1 MAQSA
6 YDKTIMGG
14 PPYFD
19 DFDED
24 KRFLK
29 ILFRPGRPL
38 QSREVTQLQS
48 MLQNQIERFG
58 RHMFEEGSVV
68 TGGSITDATVN
79 FIRVTDSLTLEQ
91 RAALVGSKLKSN
103 DESSAVNATIIGVE
117 DVGDANESND
127 NFYVIALQYIT
138 AGSFSAS
145 ESLSTYGLS
154 HPNLTLTVKAESTG
168 PTDPE
173 PTGTISNYVTM
184 DEAIFFTNG
193 YFVLSE
199 KVRIAAH
206 ATDSTN
212 SIRDFTNTTCSVGF
226 DIVKETINA
235 DEDSTLDDPA
245 FGFYNYTS
253 PGADRYKINLV
264 PTIRTLAGSGDAF
277 GLRLENGEDY
287 IELVRVIN
295 GNVSKK
301 VRYPEYAGLAE
312 TLARRTFDESGNYT
326 VRPFQLSFLLP
337 SEIQPNTFTAG
348 SLEDNSKTAISV
360 SSGKAYL
367 NGYEYEASGNNL
379 FIVDRSRSTFTTA
392 GANLAFNDHFD
403 VQARSLTRGSADL
416 DGQADENSTGTTKY
430 HNFKDF
436 DTIIGGQKRI
446 YLLDVNGEAVATCY
460 VQQVLSNM
468 GKIVSQNSD
477 ERIVFQLFEL
487 RGLSDKSL
495 SSVRFISSKYVSAPT
510 GSNLPSTDLSGNTA
524 ETFGDTTTHL
534 DHFIWTLQLEPNN
547 TVNFKKAS
555 SRFYDQIKTNVPA
568 NRTRPRFMKNLKFR
582 AIKSFVGTT
591 DSSGEIVFETG
602 SNAVRF
608 ASDTQQI
615 SNPSVRGTSFAFDS
629 DYVIMQTEN
638 GGSIIDDPFDRQ
650 LPSPNVG
657 FTINVSNDG
666 TRVTISGLKTTD
678 GAAAYASKKVV
689 MSAPIVCDYNVE
701 DHASQNLVRA
711 GLDFRSTARLTQ
723 TDTIPQ
729 DALNYCDSDGD
740 GFLDG
745 SDKIFLSKQFLYNV
759 TSVSIG
765 GTDIR
770 LKVKQRDATEQGR
783 SAQRGSESSRDTRV
797 ERAFIQLEPNE
808 KVQITGDLVVTYN
821 YYPTPTYGDETR
833 RGFGEISI
841 PNSYRTDQSV
851 SEAKNPQFEDHVRA
865 PYILSQLAE
874 YGANAMNHIDYR
886 GYEYVSTL
894 ATGNGS
900 FIDSAD
906 SPQYEFNRAF
916 TFGKDKTGGFL
927 PVGFEGADSF
937 HESEFYNSTPA
948 TVYLDSDRTVKIS
961 IGEPALKITDYP
973 NLSADQ
979 MRIADLNL
987 MAYGLYASD
996 VAVTKYDNQRTT
1008 MSEINEIEQDI
1019 VDNEKYDR
1027 IKTLE
1032 LEAYTEAKAYFK
1044 NFNPVDHSTFV
1055 DSFEDWRSAWTTN
1068 NSGFNSSIDIFEES
1082 LRPNFTTFFTTTAIT
1097 ASNSDSHIRTSDGI
1111 IMPAGITVDFIRTDT
1126 SNENATPT
1134 DEALNPNGVVDFHG
1148 FATAT
1153 PFTDAYWNQSFEPLV
1168 FPVNGKTSYDPA
1180 DDRVDY
1186 VHPTFGDVFR
1196 KNGNGVNVKEHELH
1210 WYGVPET
1217 EIDPPNIDD
1226 TSNFFYRRTRKPQS
1240 VKRALNA
1247 KQLRKENT
1255 AGSATDKV
1263 VDDSIR
1269 FRGRNYTVTVSA
1281 NGLKPNTEHRVFQT
1295 DDTGSRNIPTGRG
1308 AIAIFTTGAGGTASF
1323 SFEHPEVLSG
1333 EEYYLITD
1341 SFDAET
1347 KRFNGIIN
1355 ATSSADFFIQN
1366 TGLYQTE
1373 EFGIKGIR
1381 PLKPRRD
1388 SSNLGTYNNRYY
1400 DNLPISGIAPYNSF
1414 TPVTQTFTVDAVD
1427 SPLGIFLDSIDLYF
1441 KQVPTDDVATLPV
1454 TVRIHPVVDGV
1465 PNYNYVLPFSETS
1478 QVVTT
1483 ANDSFVQN
1491 SNFTRFSFS
1500 SPVIL
1505 SPGKYAVAI
1514 ETNESSYVVHTA
1526 TTSEAVEKPINV
1538 NELYFASNNGENQAL
1553 LNEFIRFRM
1562 NRMQF
1567 TPAASSKAGG
1577 DSKVNFTLTFS
1588 DYGQGTSTNGGDSFK
1603 SSKSLVAESY
1613 FFANAP
1619 RLFVNDPAGEAILHD
1634 FRAITDGGGAEVD
1647 DSSNPLAGD
1656 KGFNKTFSV
1665 LDSTKQGAI
1674 TDINGKVDV
1683 RARLGVSVD
1692 KKVANVVDL
1701 DRFAIIANRFNL
1713 NNDQRPSNFGFD
1725 ESSAF
1730 KNGFENRPD
1739 DSLGTCLSRYYSKVV
1754 YIEDSASD
1762 LIVNLE
1768 GYFPE
1773 GSRPVILAQVG
1784 ESLKA
1789 MEDSDYFFCTYLG
1802 NEPAG
1807 KGTAE
1812 INYLDDG
1819 FPTATEVGEEDVRRQ
1834 YVFRIKPAFKNDGAV
1849 ARAVPNKFDYYRLK
1863 VLMLSGG
1870 PESTLQ
1876 GSNFVSTQGPRIYK
1890 LSAIAGS
1897 DSTVEVSEDVPDE
1910 VVTANV
1916 PVGTT
1921 SFIVANQGKNLVDF
1935 NSLNSLD
1942 IDLPTSQM
1950 KSINNGFNDNA
1961 VSMVEIGSIFT
1972 GGINVG
1978 ASNFTRFVGTTNGN
1992 RAVEIFNGT
2001 SIPMTFMIEAG
2012 FQGYSG
2018 GNNRQIRAR
2027 LTRTRIMNISEEHT
2041 PGNASF
2047 DYSDGNPN
2055 RVWGKGGRKVE
2066 MNGTSKSGFD
2076 DCQFRLYE
2084 TFTLDPQ
2091 KKIYFRWLGAG
2102 NADNF
2107 AGPGC
2112 FYKVIRV
2119 S

>member
-19 DFDED
+19 DYDED

-38 QSREVTQLQS
+38 QSRELTQLQS

-145 ESLSTYGLS
+145 ESLSTFGLN
-154 HPNLTLTVKAESTG
+154 HPNLTLTVKAASTG
-168 PTDPE
+168 STDPE

-193 YFVLSE
+193 YFVLCE

-206 ATDSTN
+206 ATDTTN

-253 PGADRYKINLV
+253 PGADRYKINLA
-264 PTIRTLAGSGDAF
+264 PTIRTLSGSGDAF

-301 VRYPEYAGLAE
+301 VRYPEYAGLAD

-337 SEIQPNTFTAG
+337 SAVQPNTFTAG
-348 SLEDNSKTAISV
+348 SLEDNSKSAISV

-379 FIVDRSRSTFTTA
+379 FIIDRSRSTFTT
-392 GANLAFNDHFD
+392 GRANLPFNNHYD
-403 VQARSLTRGSADL
+403 VQTRTPTRQVADA
-416 DGQADENSTGTTKY
+416 GNTKY
-430 HNFKDF
+430 FNFKNF
-436 DTIIGGQKRI
+436 DAIIGGQKRV
-446 YLLDVNGEAVATCY
+446 YLLDSTGLAVGSCY
-460 VQQVLSNM
+460 IQQVLSNL
-468 GKIVSQNSD
+468 GESVEDSD
-477 ERIVFQLFEL
+477 SGLNERIVFQLFQ
-487 RGLSDKSL
+487 
-495 SSVRFISSKYVSAPT
+495 VRALGEQDLASAKYIAENYKTAPS
-510 GSNLPSTDLSGNTA
+510 GSNLPSGDLNSGANFT
-524 ETFGDTTTHL
+524 DTTTL
-534 DHFIWTLQLEPNN
+534 LEFFIWTLDRGAIGSVDLRKGNARYFEQ
-547 TVNFKKAS
+547 V
-555 SRFYDQIKTNVPA
+555 RVNVPA

-591 DSSGEIVFETG
+591 DSNGDVTFS
-602 SNAVRF
+602 SNSNQIRF
-608 ASDTQQI
+608 ASDTQQV
-615 SNPSVRGTSFAFDS
+615 STSSDRGTAFAFDS
-629 DYVIMQTEN
+629 DYVVIQTEN
-638 GGSIIDDPFDRQ
+638 AGSVIDDPYNRQ
-650 LPSPNVG
+650 LPSPLKQ

-666 TRVTISGLKTTD
+666 TRVTIAGLKTTD
-678 GAAAYASKKVV
+678 GTSAYASKKVV
-689 MSAPIVCDYNVE
+689 LSAPMVCDYNID
-701 DHASQNLVRA
+701 DHTTQTVVRK

-723 TDTIPQ
+723 TDTISQ

-765 GTDIR
+765 GNDIR
-770 LKVKQRDATEQGR
+770 LKIKQREATEQGR
-783 SAQRGSESSRDTRV
+783 SSQRGAESSRDSRV

-808 KVQITGDLVVTYN
+808 KVQISGDLSITYN
-821 YYPTPTYGDETR
+821 YYPTPTYADGSN
-833 RGFGEISI
+833 GEGEMST
-841 PNSYRTDQSV
+841 PNSYRRDESV
-851 SEAKNPQFEDHVRA
+851 SEAKNPEFDDHVRA

-894 ATGNGS
+894 TNGNGS
-900 FIDSAD
+900 FSDDAD
-906 SPQYEFNRAF
+906 SPQYEFNRAYA
-916 TFGKDKTGGFL
+916 FGKDKTGGFL
-927 PVGFEGADSF
+927 PVGFEGAESF

-973 NLSADQ
+973 NLSANQ

-1008 MSEINEIEQDI
+1008 MTEINEIEQDI
-1019 VDNEKYDR
+1019 VENEKYDR
-1027 IKTLE
+1027 IQALE
-1032 LEAYTEAKAYFK
+1032 QEAYTEAKSYFP

-1068 NSGFNSSIDIFEES
+1068 NKGFNSSIDIFEES

-1097 ASNSDSHIRTSDGI
+1097 ASNSDSHIQTSDGI
-1111 IMPAGITVDFIRTDT
+1111 IMPAGVTVDFIRTDT

-1134 DEALNPNGVVDFHG
+1134 DEPLNPNGVVDFHG

-1153 PFTDAYWNQSFEPLV
+1153 PFTDAYWNQSLEPAV
-1168 FPVNGKTSYDPA
+1168 FPVNGKVSYDPA

-1196 KNGNGVNVKEHELH
+1196 KNGSGVNVREHELN
-1210 WYGVPET
+1210 WYGVPES

-1226 TSNFFYRRTRKPQS
+1226 TSNYYYRRTRKPRS

-1247 KQLRKENT
+1247 KQLRRENT

-1269 FRGRNYTVTVSA
+1269 FKGRNFTVTVSA

-1295 DDTGSRNIPTGRG
+1295 DDTGSRNIPIGRG
-1308 AIAIFTTGAGGTASF
+1308 SIAIFTTGAGGTASF
-1323 SFEHPEVLSG
+1323 NFEHPEVLSG

-1341 SFDAET
+1341 AFDADT

-1355 ATSSADFFIQN
+1355 STSSADFFIQN

-1373 EFGIKGIR
+1373 EMGIKGIR

-1400 DNLPISGIAPYNSF
+1400 DNLPITGIAPYNAF
-1414 TPVTQTFTVDAVD
+1414 TPVTQTFTVDVVD
-1427 SPLGIFLDSIDLYF
+1427 NPLGIFLDSIDLYF
-1441 KQVPTDDVATLPV
+1441 KQVPSNDVATLPV

-1478 QVVTT
+1478 QVVT
-1483 ANDSFVQN
+1483 AARDSFQQDTDT
-1491 SNFTRFSFS
+1491 TRFTFS

-1505 SPGKYAVAI
+1505 SPGKYALAI

-1553 LNEFIRFRM
+1553 LNEFIRFKM

-1567 TPAASSKAGG
+1567 TPAASGQAGG

-1588 DYGQGTSTNGGDSFK
+1588 DYGQGTATNGGDTFK
-1603 SSKSLVAESY
+1603 SAKSLVVGSF

-1619 RLFVNDPAGEAILHD
+1619 RLFVNDPAGGSIRHD

-1647 DSSNPLAGD
+1647 DATNPLAGE

-1692 KKVANVVDL
+1692 QKVANVVDL
-1701 DRFAIIANRFNL
+1701 DRLALIANRFNL

-1725 ESSAF
+1725 VQNKFA
-1730 KNGFENRPD
+1730 NGFENRPD
-1739 DSLGTCLSRYYSKVV
+1739 DSLGTSLSRYYSKAV

-1762 LIVNLE
+1762 LVVSLE

-1773 GSRPVILAQVG
+1773 GSRPVVLAQVG
-1784 ESLKA
+1784 ETLSD
-1789 MEDSDYFFCTYLG
+1789 MEQSDYFFCTYLG
-1802 NEPAG
+1802 NDPANRG
-1807 KGTAE
+1807 SADV
-1812 INYLDDG
+1812 NYLDDQ
-1819 FPTATEVGEEDVRRQ
+1819 FPISTEQGEGDIRKQ
-1834 YVFRIKPAFKNDGAV
+1834 FVFKIKPVYDLNGGV
-1849 ARAVPNKFDYYRLK
+1849 AREIPTKFDYYRIK
-1863 VLMLSGG
+1863 VLMVSGG
-1870 PESTLQ
+1870 SESTLQ
-1876 GSNFVSTQGPRIYK
+1876 GSSFVSTQGPRIYK

-1897 DSTVEVSEDVPDE
+1897 EQ
-1910 VVTANV
+1910 ANV
-1916 PVGTT
+1916 
-1921 SFIVANQGKNLVDF
+1921 INA
-1935 NSLNSLD
+1935 
-1942 IDLPTSQM
+1942 TSQIGDEGFVYLNFGDIM
-1950 KSINNGFNDNA
+1950 KAIPFNGEGTGGNLLMTTLGDAYSPIEPLPDFMSYVEGGADTQQALRLINNGS
-1961 VSMVEIGSIFT
+1961 V
-1972 GGINVG
+1972 
-1978 ASNFTRFVGTTNGN
+1978 
-1992 RAVEIFNGT
+1992 
-2001 SIPMTFMIEAG
+2001 PMTFKIDFDFTTHGANSASDASINYQETAALLTDIVPGDANDTNFTIIFNSNTTIGDFDPIYGESMPADFGNDTFGHISSFKPSKIVTLQPGERRYYRLIGTSREGSNQAITRALHII
-2012 FQGYSG
+2012 SG
-2018 GNNRQIRAR
+2018 GYAVR
-2027 LTRTRIMNISEEHT
+2027 RI
-2041 PGNASF
+2041 
-2047 DYSDGNPN
+2047 
-2055 RVWGKGGRKVE
+2055 K
-2066 MNGTSKSGFD
+2066 
-2076 DCQFRLYE
+2076 
-2084 TFTLDPQ
+2084 
-2091 KKIYFRWLGAG
+2091 
-2102 NADNF
+2102 
-2107 AGPGC
+2107 
-2112 FYKVIRV
+2112 
-2119 S
+2119 